1 MAQYYSTIGTRI
13 VTLDN
18 LHVTAFEKN
27 QSVPSKREADLYWT
41 TGYPLYRR
49 LRGKQ
54 GNKLRK
60 QKEIKQKLILCPH
73 IISHIILASSNLNIV
88 NEYL

>member
-1 MAQYYSTIGTRI
+1 MAQYYSAIGTRI

-27 QSVPSKREADLYWT
+27 QSVPSKWEADLYWT

-49 LRGKQ
+49 HRGKQ
-54 GNKLRK
+54 GTKVMKEEGNKT
-60 QKEIKQKLILCPH
+60 E
-73 IISHIILASSNLNIV
+73 N
-88 NEYL
+88 